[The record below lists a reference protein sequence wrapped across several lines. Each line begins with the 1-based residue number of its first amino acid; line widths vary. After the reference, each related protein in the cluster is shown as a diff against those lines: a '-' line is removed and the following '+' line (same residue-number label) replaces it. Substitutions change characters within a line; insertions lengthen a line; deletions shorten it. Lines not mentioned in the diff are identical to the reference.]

1 MNLRRHLTPTI
12 GWCKS
17 SSGGKQEHRSS
28 RSTKVLAE
36 RNQAVVPVG
45 AWVEVEHD
53 FLENP
58 ADAAL
63 LAEEIQTERM
73 RETEENLR
81 RFQRKVRHRVAQH
94 AQLTRKRHL
103 NPEGLIHHEQVWTQ
117 HVWAGETLLSAGH
130 AAQHSLNDI
139 QESGEDMRQVRLR
152 LAACRVTPCEEK
164 ASQPPGEKRNI
175 ASSKHKSASYI
186 NDEDEEGGEDV
197 QSFTTHHDCLLV
209 KQKLPGQTWDSTA
222 QSKQE
227 SDPSSQSC
235 MSTTKIL
242 WPLTDHEKELKKQRQ
257 SHFQMHRQLCMNV
270 ERRQVKENE
279 QHKKHMKRTASIKAE
294 KERLR
299 LEEERRLERDLQL
312 GAERK
317 KLQEREQ
324 LILERLRLEEEER
337 AAELQR
343 RKQEKEKV
351 DARFIQ
357 ALKARLKERLSQ
369 VHIELPPL
377 CFCAASFWDTHPETC
392 ANNCVFHNNHKA
404 YAKALHSTMLS
415 FDLQ

>member
-1 MNLRRHLTPTI
+1 
-12 GWCKS
+12 
-17 SSGGKQEHRSS
+17 
-28 RSTKVLAE
+28 
-36 RNQAVVPVG
+36 
-45 AWVEVEHD
+45 
-53 FLENP
+53 
-58 ADAAL
+58 DAAL

-81 RFQRKVRHRVAQH
+81 RFQRK
-94 AQLTRKRHL
+94 LS
-103 NPEGLIHHEQVWTQ
+103 PEGLIHHEQVWTQ

-175 ASSKHKSASYI
+175 ASSKH
-186 NDEDEEGGEDV
+186 
-197 QSFTTHHDCLLV
+197 
-209 KQKLPGQTWDSTA
+209 LPGQTLWDSTA

-235 MSTTKIL
+235 MSTTKVL

-257 SHFQMHRQLCMNV
+257 SHFQMHRRLCMNV

-392 ANNCVFHNNHKA
+392 ANNCVFHNNHK
-404 YAKALHSTMLS
+404 
-415 FDLQ
+415 